1 VRRQL
6 GAAPLPHRSAGSRA
20 LIARG
25 AQALLL
31 CAALAAGAVYAT
43 GREPPAEETT
53 RSSRGSSAVQRSAP
67 RTVASLAPPVVAVD
81 PQRALGSADARVAIV
96 EFADYQ
102 CPYCRSF
109 HLNAFARLKE
119 RYIDTGRVRFY
130 YMDFPLAHHVHALSA
145 SVAAR
150 CAGRQSRYWDMQQR
164 LYAEQARLGDA
175 LYARL
180 AEELGLDTER
190 FEACRRSNEARAAV
204 ERDLIEGRRLGVR
217 GTPTFIVGRIVEG
230 GVKVERMA
238 FGVPTFETFADELE
252 LLLE

>member
-1 VRRQL
+1 VSRQ
-6 GAAPLPHRSAGSRA
+6 AAGTRPYRSGWRG
-20 LIARG
+20 LVARG
-25 AQALLL
+25 TWALLL
-31 CAALAAGAVYAT
+31 GAALAAGAAHAA
-43 GREPPAEETT
+43 GGGPPSEEATT

-67 RTVASLAPPVVAVD
+67 RAVAPLAPPVVAVD
-81 PQRALGSADARVAIV
+81 PRRALGSADARVAVV

-109 HLNAFARLKE
+109 HLNALPRLKE

-130 YMDFPLAHHVHALSA
+130 YMDFPLAHHAHALGA
-145 SVAAR
+145 SVAAY

-164 LYAEQARLGDA
+164 LYAEQAHLGDA
-175 LYARL
+175 LYTRL
-180 AEELGLDTER
+180 AAELGLDAER

-204 ERDLIEGRRLGVR
+204 ERDLLEGRRLGVR
-217 GTPTFIVGRIVEG
+217 GTPTFIVGRIVGG

-238 FGVPTFETFADELE
+238 FGVPTFETFAEELE

>member
-1 VRRQL
+1 M
-6 GAAPLPHRSAGSRA
+6 
-20 LIARG
+20 
-25 AQALLL
+25 
-31 CAALAAGAVYAT
+31 
-43 GREPPAEETT
+43 
-53 RSSRGSSAVQRSAP
+53 QRSAP
-67 RTVASLAPPVVAVD
+67 RAVAPLAPPIVAVD

-109 HLNAFARLKE
+109 HLNALPRLKE

-130 YMDFPLAHHVHALSA
+130 YMDFPLAQHAHALDA
-145 SVAAR
+145 SIAAH

-180 AEELGLDTER
+180 AAELALDAAR
-190 FEACRRSNEARAAV
+190 FAACRSSNEARAAV
-204 ERDLIEGRRLGVR
+204 ERDLLEGRRLGVR

-230 GVKVERMA
+230 GVALERMA
-238 FGVPTFETFADELE
+238 FGVPTFETFAEELE